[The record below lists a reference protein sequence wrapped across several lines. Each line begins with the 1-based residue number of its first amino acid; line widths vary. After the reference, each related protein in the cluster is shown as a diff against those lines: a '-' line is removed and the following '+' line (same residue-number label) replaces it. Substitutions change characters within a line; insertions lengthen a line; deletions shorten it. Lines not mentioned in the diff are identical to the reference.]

1 MIHKKMNLLNQK
13 KPSDIPL
20 EYRLRSSAE
29 YKIMSAGNQ
38 SDQPVLI
45 LSFPLKLV
53 YINQF
58 WKPVL
63 DFFTTHDFFSLE
75 QIAENLPEISQQQV
89 EFFLN
94 DLVRKGF
101 FEQRGFPFIKDDDL
115 PFVSII
121 IPVRN
126 RPQDISACL
135 KSLEKLDYPEDKK
148 EIIVVDDASDDNT
161 PEIVKNFS
169 GVRLI
174 PLTEHSQASFC
185 RNRAAQA
192 AKGDI
197 LAFIDSD
204 CLADTSWLRELVPA
218 FRDESL
224 GALGGL
230 VDSYY
235 SEKKLDQ
242 YEKVKSALKI
252 GSWFK
257 RSMEDEKFFYVP
269 TCNFL
274 VRREI
279 FLKLEG
285 LKEELHV
292 GEDVDFC
299 WRLQDSGSMLE
310 YRPAGRV
317 FHKHRNSPLPF
328 CSRRFDY
335 GTSEPLLQ
343 KLHPDRIKKLY
354 LPPNESL
361 FWMLLPLS
369 LFFKSIMLL
378 ILCIGIFTADSLNR
392 YTKLQKRKLPIGFFT
407 ICKAVIRSYLSFLYH
422 CCSFMSR
429 YYLILAILFL
439 PFVPKFS
446 AVIFCMHLTAGIAE
460 YRIKE
465 ADMNLFIFL
474 FYFTL
479 EQLSY
484 QAGVWWGCI
493 RHKNINPLLP
503 RVVHRRDKI

>member
-1 MIHKKMNLLNQK
+1 MNQK
-13 KPSDIPL
+13 KPFDTPP
-20 EYRLRSSAE
+20 EYRLRSSAD
-29 YKIMSAGNQ
+29 YKVMSAG
-38 SDQPVLI
+38 DLVLI

-63 DFFTTHDFFSLE
+63 DCFVSHEFSFLE
-75 QIAENLPEISQQQV
+75 SIAEKCPEISSHQI

-101 FEQRGFPFIKDDDL
+101 FEQRGFPVVKDEEL

-126 RPQDISACL
+126 RPKDISACL
-135 KSLEKLDYPEDKK
+135 QSLEKLDYPPEKK
-148 EIIVVDDASDDNT
+148 EIIVIDDASDDNT
-161 PEIVKNFS
+161 PATVKNFS
-169 GVRLI
+169 GVKLI
-174 PLTEHSQASFC
+174 GLEVHSQASFC
-185 RNRAAQA
+185 RNCGAKA

-204 CLADTSWLRELVPA
+204 CLAESSWLRELVPA
-218 FRDESL
+218 FRDQSL

-235 SEKKLDQ
+235 EEKYLDQ

-257 RSMEDEKFFYVP
+257 RSMDNERFFYVP

-279 FLKLEG
+279 FLNLDG
-285 LKEELHV
+285 LKQELHV

-299 WRLQDSGSMLE
+299 WRLQDSGSILE
-310 YRPAGRV
+310 YRPVGRV

-343 KLHPDRIKKLY
+343 KIHPDRIKKLY
-354 LPPNESL
+354 LPPHESL
-361 FWMLLPLS
+361 FWMLLSLS
-369 LFFKSIMLL
+369 LFFKSFMLL
-378 ILCIGIFTADSLNR
+378 ILCTGIFVSDTLNR
-392 YTKLQKRKLPIGFFT
+392 YTKLQKRKLPISFLT

-422 CCSFMSR
+422 CCSFVSR
-429 YYLILAILFL
+429 YYLIFAILLL
-439 PFVPKFS
+439 PFVPKF
-446 AVIFCMHLTAGIAE
+446 AALIFCMHLTAGIAE

-465 ADMNLFIFL
+465 AEMNLFIFL
-474 FYFTL
+474 FFFSL

-484 QAGVWWGCI
+484 QSGVWWGCI

-503 RVVHRRDKI
+503 RVVHTRDKI

>member
-1 MIHKKMNLLNQK
+1 MNRKKQ
-13 KPSDIPL
+13 SDNRV
-20 EYRLRSSAE
+20 EYRMRSSVQ
-29 YKIMSAGNQ
+29 YKLLPD
-38 SDQPVLI
+38 DQPVLI
-45 LSFPLKLV
+45 LDYPLKAV
-53 YINQF
+53 YINRF

-63 DFFTTHDFFSLE
+63 NCFASSDYFPLE
-75 QIAENLPEISQQQV
+75 NIAEKLPEINIQQI

-94 DLVRKGF
+94 DLTRKGF
-101 FEQRGFPFIKDDDL
+101 FELRGFPFIEDENL

-126 RPQDISACL
+126 RPEDISACL
-135 KSLEKLDYPEDKK
+135 KSLEELDYPKEKK

-161 PEIVKNFS
+161 PETIRSFS
-169 GVRLI
+169 EVRLI
-174 PLTEHSQASFC
+174 PLTEHCQASFC
-185 RNRAAQA
+185 RNRAAQE

-204 CLADTSWLRELVPA
+204 CLADPSWLRELVPA

-224 GALGGL
+224 GALGGA

-235 SEKKLDQ
+235 VEKNLDQ

-257 RSMEDEKFFYVP
+257 RSMEEEKFFYVP

-274 VRREI
+274 VRHEL
-279 FLKLEG
+279 FFKLDG
-285 LKEELHV
+285 FREELHV

-299 WRLQDSGSMLE
+299 WRLQDSGAMLE
-310 YRPAGRV
+310 YRPVGRV

-343 KLHPDRIKKLY
+343 KLHPDRIKKLF
-354 LPPNESL
+354 LPPHESL
-361 FWMLLPLS
+361 FWTFLPLS

-378 ILCIGIFTADSLNR
+378 ILCAGVFASAILSR
-392 YTKLQKRKLPIGFFT
+392 YTKLYKRKLPIGFFT
-407 ICKAVIRSYLSFLYH
+407 ISKAVIRSHLSFLYH
-422 CCSFMSR
+422 CASFVSR
-429 YYLILAILFL
+429 YYLILSILLGPLF
-439 PFVPKFS
+439 PKFFCI
-446 AVIFCMHLTAGIAE
+446 IFGMHMTAGIVE

-465 ADMNLFIFL
+465 ARMNPMIFL
-474 FYFTL
+474 FYFSL
-479 EQLSY
+479 EQISY
-484 QAGVWWGCI
+484 QAGVLWGVVQH
-493 RHKNINPLLP
+493 RNANPILP
-503 RVVHRRDKI
+503 RIVYRQDRI